1 MSNHSMICKR
11 ILARL
16 LFFDPIHVSGWAG
29 VLPLNIIAIYTATL
43 LQFSFIHVV
52 ICFIFY
58 IVFEGIYVGFLQIT
72 IHKTVF
78 YVCC

>member
-1 MSNHSMICKR
+1 MICKR

-29 VLPLNIIAIYTATL
+29 VLPPNIIAVYTTTL
-43 LQFSFIHVV
+43 LPFSFIHGAIQVV

-58 IVFEGIYVGFLQIT
+58 IVFEGIYVGFLHIT
-72 IHKTVF
+72 IHKRVF
-78 YVCC
+78 RE